1 MNLKINSI
9 EFKTSGK
16 TKADK
21 SWSLYKVNKKYTYF
35 NYGVEPLPFGE
46 GDEINCDIEVQKKGE
61 YTNEV
66 IKLKEGL
73 QKAVPKSKVYDK
85 KRDCE
90 TIILEDQVVKGLRE
104 IYKVLA
110 EIRDT
115 LQKADVIYPKNEN
128 NNKE

>member
-66 IKLKEGL
+66 IKLKEGF
-73 QKAVPKSKVYDK
+73 QKAVPKS
-85 KRDCE
+85 
-90 TIILEDQVVKGLRE
+90 EDQVVKGLRE

-115 LQKADVIYPKNEN
+115 LQKADVIYPKNED